1 MANIKTYNKIAPE
14 GIAILT
20 DRGHTVGPDVD
31 NPEGILVRSA
41 SLQDVPFSSRLAAIA
56 RAGAGVNNIPV
67 ERCTQ
72 SGIVVFNTPGSN
84 ANSVKELVIA
94 GLMISSRR
102 IIEGCTWVGG
112 LDPRSVDIAKEVEQ
126 NKNSFVGP
134 ELAGKKLGVVGLGK
148 IGVMVANA
156 GEALEMSVMGYDPY
170 LSVENAWGLS
180 RSVSRAESLEHLLNE
195 VDYLT
200 LHAPLNDGTRHMIN
214 KNTLKRAKT
223 GIRILNFARGALV
236 DTAAVVEALHGGRVS
251 RYVTDFP
258 EPEIIG
264 VPGVIAIPHLGAST
278 PEAETNSAVMAARQ
292 LANYLEMGDIR
303 NSVNYPTC
311 EMNLETESRLLVSNR
326 NVPNMVGQIT
336 TVLASAG
343 INIADML
350 NRHRGDVAYNII
362 DTDTPVPDGVIDQL
376 REIDGII
383 RIRTVERKRS

>member
-1 MANIKTYNKIAPE
+1 M
-14 GIAILT
+14 
-20 DRGHTVGPDVD
+20 
-31 NPEGILVRSA
+31 
-41 SLQDVPFSSRLAAIA
+41 
-56 RAGAGVNNIPV
+56 
-67 ERCTQ
+67 
-72 SGIVVFNTPGSN
+72 
-84 ANSVKELVIA
+84 
-94 GLMISSRR
+94 
-102 IIEGCTWVGG
+102 WVGG
-112 LDPRSVDIAKEVEQ
+112 LDPRSVDVAKEVEQ

-180 RSVSRAESLEHLLNE
+180 RSVTRADSLEHLLSE

-200 LHAPLNDGTRHMIN
+200 LHAPLNDGTRHMVN
-214 KNTLKRAKT
+214 KNTLKRAKE

-236 DTAAVVEALHGGRVS
+236 DTAAVIDALHAGRVS

-258 EPEIIG
+258 EKEIIG

-292 LANYLEMGDIR
+292 LANYLEAGDIR

-311 EMNLETESRLLVSNR
+311 EMNLETESRLLVTNK

-336 TVLASAG
+336 TVLAKEG

-350 NRHRGDVAYNII
+350 NRHRGEVAYNII
-362 DTDTPVPDGVIDQL
+362 DTDTPVPDDVIEHL
-376 REIDGII
+376 REIEGII
-383 RIRTVERKRS
+383 RIRTVAKERS